1 MKPSSEDL
9 SIRRLDELPDEIHTL
24 EAQAIAEGF
33 RFLTRLITEWEA
45 GANRFEQPGEY
56 LLGVFCQK
64 QLIAVGG
71 VSRDPYA
78 GSTVGRLRRVYVT
91 PEMRGRN
98 VGKAL
103 VQALLDCA
111 AVKFQDVRLSTD
123 TPEAAA
129 FYLRC
134 GFHQISDDTATHA
147 LSLIAHSAPCRS
159 ELARE
164 GRQR

>member
-1 MKPSSEDL
+1 MKPSSEAP
-9 SIRRLDELPDEIHTL
+9 SIRRLEELPDEIHTL

-33 RFLTRLITEWEA
+33 RFLTRLITEWET

-56 LLGVFCQK
+56 LLGVFYQE

-71 VSRDPYA
+71 VSRDPFA

-91 PEMRGRN
+91 PQMRGRD

-103 VQALLDCA
+103 VQALLDYA
-111 AVKFQDVRLSTD
+111 TLKFHDVRLSTD

-134 GFHQISDDTATHA
+134 GFHQISNDTATHA
-147 LSLIAHSAPCRS
+147 RSLSAHSR
-159 ELARE
+159 L
-164 GRQR
+164 QR